1 MTNPMLKSIN
11 KLNVQKSY
19 HKKTT
24 LATWR
29 SERVNHFLNNG
40 KECIILN
47 NCLEISLLKKILQKK
62 HRKQKEKQ

>member
-1 MTNPMLKSIN
+1 MTNPMLKSN
-11 KLNVQKSY
+11 KKLNVQKSY

-47 NCLEISLLKKILQKK
+47 NCLEISLLKEYYRKK